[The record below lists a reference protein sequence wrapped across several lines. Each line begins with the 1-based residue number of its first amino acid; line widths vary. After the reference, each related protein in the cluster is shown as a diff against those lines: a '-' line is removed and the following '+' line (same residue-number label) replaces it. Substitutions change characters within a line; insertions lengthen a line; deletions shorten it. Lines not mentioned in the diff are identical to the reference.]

1 MNDLSTKPYLIR
13 AIYEWCG
20 DNGFTPYLSVRVD
33 EHTRVPVEHVKEGAI
48 VLNIGAAATHH
59 LVMDNEAVRFSARF
73 GGVARDIYVPVA
85 AVTGIYAKENGQ
97 GLLFQ
102 VPAPGMVQPAAA
114 SSSATTPEPDQPTT
128 PPAGGRPRLHVIK

>member
-33 EHTRVPVEHVKEGAI
+33 EHTRVPVEHVKEGTI

-102 VPAPGMVQPAAA
+102 VPAQGMVQPATANAA
-114 SSSATTPEPDQPTT
+114 ATTPEPDRPTT
-128 PPAGGRPRLHVIK
+128 PPTGGRPRLHVIK